1 MKGSKTVH
9 IGAFTFFNFL
19 ILFLGMNEFTGFAFN
34 NSVRF
39 LTSKLTTPSGVMNS
53 RIGQPRDGL
62 CFGPFYKKSE
72 AYHQANTLRD
82 LGVFPKKEVLE
93 VNNFGQLFVVIGNN
107 LSSDESATISKELS
121 LLDISHF
128 KVSSGEGTVIH
139 IEVAKEKQ
147 VRDSQY
153 DELAFLGRRLEYL
166 EVERQSTLYFLTV
179 DKGDRGKLSH
189 IKEKR
194 CIGIAPLL

>member
-1 MKGSKTVH
+1 MKGLKTVR

-19 ILFLGMNEFTGFAFN
+19 ILFLGINEFTVFPFN

-39 LTSKLTTPSGVMNS
+39 LTSKLTTPSDVMNS
-53 RIGQPRDGL
+53 RIGHPRDAL
-62 CFGPFYKKSE
+62 CFGPFYEKSE

-194 CIGIAPLL
+194 CIGIAP

>member
-1 MKGSKTVH
+1 
-9 IGAFTFFNFL
+9 
-19 ILFLGMNEFTGFAFN
+19 
-34 NSVRF
+34 
-39 LTSKLTTPSGVMNS
+39 MNS
-53 RIGQPRDGL
+53 RIGQPGDGL
-62 CFGPFYKKSE
+62 CFGPFYEKSE
-72 AYHQANTLRD
+72 AYHQAYTLRD

-128 KVSSGEGTVIH
+128 KVSSSEGTVIH
-139 IEVAKEKQ
+139 IEVAKESQ

-153 DELAFLGRRLEYL
+153 NELAFLGRRLEHL
-166 EVERQSTLYFLTV
+166 EVVRQSTLYFLTV
-179 DKGDRGKLSH
+179 HEGHRGKLSH

>member
-1 MKGSKTVH
+1 MKGLKTVR

-19 ILFLGMNEFTGFAFN
+19 ILFLGINEFTVFPFN

-72 AYHQANTLRD
+72 AYRQANALRG

-128 KVSSGEGTVIH
+128 KVPSNEGTVIH
-139 IEVAKEKQ
+139 IEVAKERKK
-147 VRDSQY
+147 RDSQY
-153 DELAFLGRRLEYL
+153 DELTFLGRRLEYL

-179 DKGDRGKLSH
+179 NKGDRGKLSH
-189 IKEKR
+189 IKENR

>member
-1 MKGSKTVH
+1 MKGLKTVR
-9 IGAFTFFNFL
+9 IGAFNFL
-19 ILFLGMNEFTGFAFN
+19 ILFLGINEFTVFPFN

-39 LTSKLTTPSGVMNS
+39 LTSKLTTPSDVMNS
-53 RIGQPRDGL
+53 RIGHPRDAL
-62 CFGPFYKKSE
+62 CFGPFYEKSE

-194 CIGIAPLL
+194 CIGIAP